1 MLSSWQWISS
11 CLYYLSKL
19 VKCDSALKILCEFLY
34 FQFINPFT
42 FDILG
47 TCVVYC
53 PPNVK
58 LDCYTGLFCTF
69 SFRAAVR
76 AVGPLNGL
84 LHSEPCCFCNFSH
97 LIRKPINTWGVRWT
111 QLTNWQD
118 RKQKRTYRSACNIDT
133 RGYYKCNSQ
142 KCVVCTC
149 AKTMPIFCNHNLAS
163 WPLKAIAK
171 IFRLLNKI
179 LGHIFEWRR
188 LLVGCWYQTGSQY
201 LRNCSCPLGFSS

>member
-1 MLSSWQWISS
+1 MIFHYKPVISLSQFLFSLRIWKLISLSAVRTLDKHRPAYQSDINLLSFIHSFCKEIQTCIVYTCTNTHAAMLSSWQWISS

-69 SFRAAVR
+69 SIRAAVR

-84 LHSEPCCFCNFSH
+84 
-97 LIRKPINTWGVRWT
+97 
-111 QLTNWQD
+111 
-118 RKQKRTYRSACNIDT
+118 
-133 RGYYKCNSQ
+133 
-142 KCVVCTC
+142 
-149 AKTMPIFCNHNLAS
+149 
-163 WPLKAIAK
+163 
-171 IFRLLNKI
+171 
-179 LGHIFEWRR
+179 
-188 LLVGCWYQTGSQY
+188 
-201 LRNCSCPLGFSS
+201 